1 MYSPRPH
8 WGIQEE
14 DAPRNGNK
22 RAASTIIMLCAIAV
36 AAVVLVHKESS
47 VPDENTVG
55 GQVLG
60 EDMDLMLFQDD
71 AKQPKE
77 DAKTHRHRRQRLY
90 DPDISDGEVIRLAAD
105 TKEAPA
111 NSTSELP
118 VPPVSPTD
126 DPDLPDTLAPVHASL
141 RTGHVEN
148 YGQNA
153 YDANVVAAAGA
164 VAAHELKEGKPQ
176 EQAYVKAQDVATDH
190 VVSGA
195 ATNSEAPAFSR
206 TIRAAAYAAEM
217 KALKQLEAGSTSQAA
232 KDAAQEAAKDLVQDK
247 RAVHMTVPVPSTLS
261 ELLSNVDHLWGKMK
275 SNLLA
280 LTSTMKGIS
289 TEDCDEV
296 KQTAAASAREMQTAL
311 LAAGEHIQKG
321 HAHKTAMDT
330 ALLEVEVHEDRA
342 RSLMESPDTVLVQSQ
357 VEVINSLASDSKQ
370 KSAVH
375 HLHAKRQAHLAEGFL
390 ALAAKHHDVATD
402 VATKCKAAHILE
414 KFGYAE
420 QQLTAF
426 EAQSKQRALERAQKR
441 EEERQLAATRKEN
454 AALVSAMEASL
465 AEQMAV
471 QAKEAA
477 AKALKLGRHTVKDK
491 LEVDVAAAKQA
502 AEKACSD
509 AMHSVAKSLAANMA
523 SVAAKNGGD
532 TKGAMKKAI
541 LTVLKVGRPM
551 EGAVVAK
558 AVEEATND
566 EVAARKAAGPA
577 YPAGEGAL
585 PVAGHS
591 PKVTAAPAVK
601 QSMPPKEAP
610 ATKAAAQAQKS
621 ETAPATK
628 QIQPVSN
635 KIDVQKKAVSEKQA
649 EPASQKDEVNV
660 RMGQE
665 LQADKNAKGIKAA
678 KAAAIKAKTQQ
689 IEQDVKTKDAKES
702 AHKKLEKAA
711 HVKKAVAAKAQK
723 EKAHKKSV
731 KKGDAAPTTP
741 KEKAEAK
748 AAAKTKE
755 VGHKEWKKGATRK
768 AAKQVLTSAKK
779 AVTKAV
785 HSSDVQSATLAM
797 SDAVTKAAAQ
807 AAEIARLQVAKAG
820 GSMEE
825 QLKAAS
831 VAAKLAAEQAS
842 KSEALKLKDVVKTTA
857 QEDVV
862 ASTKSSAAKQAKSI
876 ANVDGPPKDIAV
888 DTKADS
894 KPKAAPKATTK
905 QASPK
910 AATKKAE
917 TKKKTKGEEKTEA
930 KEETLMIEQPMV
942 QEGVSRMQLSLE
954 AAARSE
960 LKVLLENGATKEA
973 LEEKMNGAMGGAIN
987 KEITKASSIA
997 AATAA
1002 RAAQEQGMPATIVQ
1016 QVVAQ
1021 SAQKAAQQAKNHA
1034 VQLSK
1039 LAIKNALKGAH

>member
-8 WGIQEE
+8 WRGIQEE

-47 VPDENTVG
+47 VPDEHTVG

-71 AKQPKE
+71 AKDAPKE
-77 DAKTHRHRRQRLY
+77 AKTHRHHRQRLY
-90 DPDISDGEVIRLAAD
+90 DPDLSDGEVIRLAAD
-105 TKEAPA
+105 TKDAPA
-111 NSTSELP
+111 ANTTSELP

-217 KALKQLEAGSTSQAA
+217 KALKELEAGSTSQVA
-232 KDAAQEAAKDLVQDK
+232 KNAAQEAARDLVQDE
-247 RAVHMTVPVPSTLS
+247 RSVQMTVPVPSTLS

-275 SNLLA
+275 GNLLA
-280 LTSTMKGIS
+280 LTATMKGIS

-296 KQTAAASAREMQTAL
+296 KQTAAASAREMQMAL
-311 LAAGEHIQKG
+311 LAASEHIQKG
-321 HAHKTAMDT
+321 RQHKTAMDT

-357 VEVINSLASDSKQ
+357 VEVIDSLASDSKQ

-390 ALAAKHHDVATD
+390 ALAAKHHEAATD
-402 VATKCKAAHILE
+402 AATKCKAAHMLE

-426 EAQSKQRALERAQKR
+426 EAQSKQRSLERAQKR

-471 QAKEAA
+471 QAKDAA

-502 AEKACSD
+502 AEEACSA

-523 SVAAKNGGD
+523 SVAAKNGWD

-558 AVEEATND
+558 AVEEATNE

-591 PKVTAAPAVK
+591 PKVTAAPAIK

-610 ATKAAAQAQKS
+610 AAKAAAQAQKS
-621 ETAPATK
+621 EAAPQTK
-628 QIQPVSN
+628 QLQPVSN
-635 KIDVQKKAVSEKQA
+635 KIDVQKKAVSEAKA
-649 EPASQKDEVNV
+649 EPASQKDEVKV

-665 LQADKNAKGIKAA
+665 LQADKNAKSIKAA

-702 AHKKLEKAA
+702 THKKLEKAA
-711 HVKKAVAAKAQK
+711 SVKKAVAAKAQK

-731 KKGDAAPTTP
+731 KKGDAKPASP
-741 KEKAEAK
+741 KEKEEAK
-748 AAAKTKE
+748 AKTKTQE
-755 VGHKEWKKGATRK
+755 DGHKEWKKGATKK

-785 HSSDVQSATLAM
+785 HSADVQSATLAM
-797 SDAVTKAAAQ
+797 SDAVTKAAAE

-842 KSEALKLKDVVKTTA
+842 KSEALKLKDVVKATA
-857 QEDVV
+857 QDDVV
-862 ASTKSSAAKQAKSI
+862 ASTKSSATKQAKAI

-888 DTKADS
+888 DTKTDS
-894 KPKAAPKATTK
+894 KPKP
-905 QASPK
+905 SPK
-910 AATKKAE
+910 AEPKKKA
-917 TKKKTKGEEKTEA
+917 KAEEKTEA
-930 KEETLMIEQPMV
+930 KEETLMIERPMV
-942 QEGVSRMQLSLE
+942 QEGASRMQLSLE

-960 LKVLLENGATKEA
+960 LKVLLENGAAEET
-973 LEEKMNGAMGGAIN
+973 LEEKMNSAMGGAIN

-1002 RAAQEQGMPATIVQ
+1002 RAAQAQGMSADIVQ

-1039 LAIKNALKGAH
+1039 LAVKNALKKAAH